1 MKDKDLKKLLQ
12 LILDILFVMFIIYTA
27 IFVAALKAIQ

>member
-12 LILDILFVMFIIYTA
+12 LILAILFVMFIIYTA
-27 IFVAALKAIQ
+27 MFVAALNAIQ